1 MSPARRPHSRPS
13 FANFGPALL
22 ALTAVALTACGS
34 NKPELPPG
42 ASQPESC
49 FAPAYPGAPYGNE
62 PGSVL
67 RNLCFQGWKA
77 PDRVAHNDDTLE
89 PVALSDF
96 YDPDGARG
104 VKVLLVN
111 TAAVWCSACRIEHE
125 TLPEHARE
133 LGPRGLVILSALFQ
147 DQGRNPA
154 TVEDL
159 SLWTGTFS
167 SNFPMVLDPSYRF
180 GRFAS
185 AETAP
190 LNLVIDARSM
200 TLIAKFV
207 GDQAAVMWPTIEG
220 ALDRAE

>member
-1 MSPARRPHSRPS
+1 
-13 FANFGPALL
+13 
-22 ALTAVALTACGS
+22 
-34 NKPELPPG
+34 
-42 ASQPESC
+42 
-49 FAPAYPGAPYGNE
+49 
-62 PGSVL
+62 
-67 RNLCFQGWKA
+67 
-77 PDRVAHNDDTLE
+77 
-89 PVALSDF
+89 
-96 YDPDGARG
+96 
-104 VKVLLVN
+104 VLLVN

-159 SLWTGTFS
+159 SLWTETFS

-180 GRFAS
+180 GLFAS

-200 TLIAKFV
+200 TLVAKFV

-220 ALDRAE
+220 ALDRGE